1 MKKVQLRGYFLSVA
15 VPTESYFMRD
25 VDCSRLPGPTYL
37 QLVTQL
43 QDLLSGIDETHR
55 ENTNNFAPSR
65 RSLRAR
71 YLKVTNTD
79 RRKILSFFVIPTPL
93 VSKIKNIRAKVYNTV
108 RKYSIV
114 IEQIRMGYHR
124 DNIYIVPPEYADD
137 LLAEIEQYNRMLKSL
152 VEEAKKFDITPIE
165 ALLSRYDLELQKKN
179 TDIPEIRV
187 ELMPIAFSTYETDS
201 SRVQELLRK
210 REEELVNQVLEE
222 LKKRLE
228 PAIKA
233 ITEQTEKLATR
244 KSYNSLMKGLERIKR
259 MADDIG
265 LHEFSSAVIDPLI
278 EALDNPDKALEIK
291 SNPEGWIDGR
301 IKSLF

>member
-1 MKKVQLRGYFLSVA
+1 
-15 VPTESYFMRD
+15 
-25 VDCSRLPGPTYL
+25 
-37 QLVTQL
+37 
-43 QDLLSGIDETHR
+43 
-55 ENTNNFAPSR
+55 
-65 RSLRAR
+65 
-71 YLKVTNTD
+71 
-79 RRKILSFFVIPTPL
+79 
-93 VSKIKNIRAKVYNTV
+93 
-108 RKYSIV
+108 V

-137 LLAEIEQYNRMLKSL
+137 LLAEIEQYNRILKSL

-165 ALLSRYDLELQKKN
+165 ALLSRYDLELQKKD

-187 ELMPIAFSTYETDS
+187 ELMPISFSTYESNS

-228 PAIKA
+228 PTIKA
-233 ITEQTEKLATR
+233 ITEQTEKLATK
-244 KSYNSLMKGLERIKR
+244 KSYNSLMKGLERIKK

-265 LHEFSSAVIDPLI
+265 LHEFSSAVIVPLI
-278 EALDNPDKALEIK
+278 EALEDPDKALEIK
-291 SNPEGWIDGR
+291 SDPEGWIDGR